1 MGAYLRRVHRGS
13 QREHDNAADSILF
26 RCASAYQVSVD
37 GSTDIGVDRAV
48 EEPANLKHKR
58 HTSDRTDLVG
68 VLCHGFLAVALLL
81 WESSPYSECRSRQA
95 APAHEQ
101 NTDQHLCLAA

>member
-1 MGAYLRRVHRGS
+1 MRKVQKVL
-13 QREHDNAADSILF
+13 QREHKNATDSILF
-26 RCASAYQVSVD
+26 RGASAYQVSVD

-58 HTSDRTDLVG
+58 HTSNRTDLLSI
-68 VLCHGFLAVALLL
+68 LCHGFLIVALLL
-81 WESSPYSECRSRQA
+81 WASSPYLECRSRQA
-95 APAHEQ
+95 SPDHKQ